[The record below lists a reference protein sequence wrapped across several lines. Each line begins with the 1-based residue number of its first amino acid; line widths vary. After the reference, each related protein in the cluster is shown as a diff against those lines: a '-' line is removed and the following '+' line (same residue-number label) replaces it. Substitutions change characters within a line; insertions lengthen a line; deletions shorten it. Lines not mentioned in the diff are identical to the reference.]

1 MLLWWIV
8 SATNCSQS
16 GPLSHNNSTF
26 NIYYMLYKQRI
37 LPKVSATGNVN
48 SGQSEELHHQAPT
61 MFETNDQAT
70 IKYFVPWNNKLQTIC
85 CWLMRKKTQPKPCW
99 WYNISGKS
107 DTLCMGS
114 ALCSP
119 GPMFPG
125 SYIPRSYIPRYLCSP
140 VLSSPVPI
148 FPGSYVP
155 PNLTSPMFPGSYV
168 PQYLCSPRNNITHP
182 MFPGPYAPRVLCSPW
197 AIDIISLPLKV

>member
-1 MLLWWIV
+1 MRNSINPHQDPFHNHWNSLMPFPFHWV
-8 SATNCSQS
+8 SACRLVSLQAGIHINFVM
-16 GPLSHNNSTF
+16 GLN
-26 NIYYMLYKQRI
+26 R
-37 LPKVSATGNVN
+37 LPKT
-48 SGQSEELHHQAPT
+48 
-61 MFETNDQAT
+61 
-70 IKYFVPWNNKLQTIC
+70 
-85 CWLMRKKTQPKPCW
+85 
-99 WYNISGKS
+99 
-107 DTLCMGS
+107 GS